1 MSEKGQRNKVAP
13 ILSLLFS
20 FTVLQ
25 PDNNSLK
32 TSATLLHAQPNCNC
46 ASNSQGRKTT
56 SLSLKFLNRQAIY
69 CHAVHQHQ
77 ITFLMSLTVKQHRTT
92 PYFSSRASLPPFFH
106 SGRQILFGHL
116 IPELS
121 IPNYTWIKFNV
132 AVLLYVQI
140 HCCLIL
146 PVLYLVLIYSD
157 WLVSQQQA
165 EEY

>member
-69 CHAVHQHQ
+69 CTCSSSTSDHLFNVSHSETAQNY
-77 ITFLMSLTVKQHRTT
+77 SLFQQQ
-92 PYFSSRASLPPFFH
+92 SLPP
-106 SGRQILFGHL
+106 SL
-116 IPELS
+116 LS
-121 IPNYTWIKFNV
+121 FWKADSVRSFNSRV
-132 AVLLYVQI
+132 
-140 HCCLIL
+140 
-146 PVLYLVLIYSD
+146 IYSQLHMD
-157 WLVSQQQA
+157 
-165 EEY
+165 